1 MSLDKITGKVCCAL
15 RDELKVGSCSSDEKS
30 SVYLRNESIIIIII
44 IINYL
49 LYAGYLQ
56 LYTMSLDN
64 SAAANL

>member
-44 IINYL
+44 INYL